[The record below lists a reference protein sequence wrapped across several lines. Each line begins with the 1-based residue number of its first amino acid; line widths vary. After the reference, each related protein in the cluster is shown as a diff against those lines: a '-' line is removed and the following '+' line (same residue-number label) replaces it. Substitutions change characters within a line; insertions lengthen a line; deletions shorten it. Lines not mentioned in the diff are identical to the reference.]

1 MWFLVHIELP
11 NGTAVE
17 LSSEVCNS
25 TAVINVGY
33 SSQASVPT
41 WFKVILPSGDI
52 HQLNR
57 TGGQIHFAID
67 PANQYLV
74 RVTPMN
80 CIGAG
85 NSTEITINYDQ
96 SESH

>member
-1 MWFLVHIELP
+1 MFLVYIELP

-33 SSQASVPT
+33 SSQTSVPT
-41 WFKVILPSGDI
+41 WFEVEILPSGDI
-52 HQLNR
+52 HQLNG

-67 PANQYLV
+67 QGNLV

-85 NSTEITINYDQ
+85 NSTEITLINNGQ